1 MSQLDSSSKNAD
13 AMNCKRCAE
22 LLLEYQEGGLD
33 ASAKQAFEQHMTGC
47 ECCRVLLAT
56 YQKTSKL
63 CCSALKA
70 AVPAD
75 VEGRVLAFLK
85 NKLKNSR

>member
-1 MSQLDSSSKNAD
+1 MSDTVGKPD

-22 LLLEYQEGGLD
+22 LLLEYADNGLD
-33 ASAKQAFEQHMTGC
+33 ASTKQSFEQHMGHC
-47 ECCRVLLAT
+47 ECCRILMAT

-70 AVPAD
+70 KVPHD
-75 VEGRVLAFLK
+75 VEARVLSFLK
-85 NKLKNSR
+85 SKLSRPNSH